1 MIRLIRSSL
10 LAAGSFAAIL
20 LAGCAATIT
29 TRDATSALI
38 GRPDFNA
45 AATAAPAWTAAALQQ
60 ITEYE
65 RQLAAAHVR

>member
-1 MIRLIRSSL
+1 MTMRTRLSAIGLVCSL
-10 LAAGSFAAIL
+10 L

-29 TRDATSALI
+29 TRDATSTLI